1 VRDKPGARVS
11 LWANY
16 RQYGSYRVTPGLRT
30 NRKKSSYF
38 LFADHPGVT
47 RFSDSRTLDL
57 LNERIVLISP
67 IENLRSCLP
76 VIVPERTGTKANS
89 SRI

>member
-1 VRDKPGARVS
+1 VVDGLHGNNQISGEAQDVLWKLEERKVRI
-11 LWANY
+11 
-16 RQYGSYRVTPGLRT
+16 
-30 NRKKSSYF
+30 
-38 LFADHPGVT
+38 ADHPGVT

-57 LNERIVLISP
+57 LNERVVLISP

>member
-1 VRDKPGARVS
+1 MTGNPE
-11 LWANY
+11 
-16 RQYGSYRVTPGLRT
+16 VTRLGH
-30 NRKKSSYF
+30 NV

-67 IENLRSCLP
+67 IEGSAFEFEPASFEFRDP
-76 VIVPERTGTKANS
+76 AT
-89 SRI
+89 